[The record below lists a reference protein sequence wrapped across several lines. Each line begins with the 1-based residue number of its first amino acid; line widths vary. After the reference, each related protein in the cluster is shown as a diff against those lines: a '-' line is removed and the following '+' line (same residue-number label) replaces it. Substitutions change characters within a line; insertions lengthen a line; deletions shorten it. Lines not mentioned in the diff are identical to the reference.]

1 MRAEDRDTAR
11 IHFQAAHAAEERGD
25 WTTAI
30 DEYER
35 AYKLAPHPS
44 VLFNMAA
51 AHEKL
56 GHWRKAAEL
65 LQQYLRDSPGADD
78 RATVEGRIERF
89 RDRPSRVMVRFPPG
103 ATLFVDGQPRGE
115 IPAELDLPAGLHHF
129 HAERDADTSADQ
141 AIVLEYGDP
150 VEPAFELEKA
160 PPVTPGGGRPPTLVI
175 GAALGLAT
183 GLASELDTTVALSLA
198 GRLGGSIALG
208 KKLRVI
214 FDLNAAI
221 GPSVED
227 ARVGID
233 LGPKER
239 YVLFQ
244 PRGGLSF
251 ELWRKGTLHLDVFG
265 EAALVAG
272 YHSLSFGDETVSR
285 QAVGGAGAGGGVAFF
300 GSSEQAPRSQYFISA
315 AYFYLPASVGEDT
328 GYRSEGTVNVGGFEL
343 GVGWSILIGPL
354 ATKPVSPPREARR

>member
-89 RDRPSRVMVRFPPG
+89 RDRPSHVMVRFPPG